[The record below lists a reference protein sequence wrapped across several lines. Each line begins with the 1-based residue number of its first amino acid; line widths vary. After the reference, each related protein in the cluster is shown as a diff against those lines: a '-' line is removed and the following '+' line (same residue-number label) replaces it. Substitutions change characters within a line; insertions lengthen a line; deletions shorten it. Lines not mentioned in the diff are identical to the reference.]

1 MLHPMSISS
10 ATSTPM
16 DLTRAG
22 LEGFQGAQQAVQAA
36 TEQVASGNLDP
47 AVILDVKQA
56 EVTAG
61 ISAAIIKTDQQN
73 FQRLLD
79 MFA

>member
-1 MLHPMSISS
+1 MSISS
-10 ATSTPM
+10 ITSAPP

-22 LEGFQGAQQAVQAA
+22 LEGFQDAQAA
-36 TEQVASGNLDP
+36 LAVAADIVASGNADP

-61 ISAAIIKTDQQN
+61 ISAAVIKADQQN

-79 MFA
+79 ILA

>member
-1 MLHPMSISS
+1 MSISS
-10 ATSTPM
+10 IASTPP
-16 DLTRAG
+16 DLTRAS
-22 LEGFQGAQQAVQAA
+22 LEGFQDAQAA
-36 TEQVASGNLDP
+36 LQVAADAVANGSADP

-61 ISAAIIKTDQQN
+61 ISAAVMKADQQN

-79 MFA
+79 ILA

>member
-1 MLHPMSISS
+1 MVSPMSISS
-10 ATSTPM
+10 INSAPM

-22 LEGFQGAQQAVQAA
+22 LEGFTAAQQVVQAA
-36 TEQVASGNLDP
+36 TEQVAAGNLDP

-56 EVTAG
+56 EVSAG
-61 ISAAIIKTDQQN
+61 VSAAIIKTDQQN

-79 MFA
+79 ILA

>member
-1 MLHPMSISS
+1 MSISS
-10 ATSTPM
+10 ITSTPP

-22 LEGFQGAQQAVQAA
+22 LEGFQGAQQAVQVAA
-36 TEQVASGNLDP
+36 DAVANGNADP

-61 ISAAIIKTDQQN
+61 ISAAVMKADQQN

-79 MFA
+79 IMA

>member
-1 MLHPMSISS
+1 MSIS
-10 ATSTPM
+10 AIPSTPP

-22 LEGFQGAQQAVQAA
+22 LEGFTDAQAA
-36 TEQVASGNLDP
+36 LEVAAAVVASGNADP

-56 EVTAG
+56 EVAAT
-61 ISAAIIKTDQQN
+61 ISASVMKADQQN

-79 MFA
+79 ILA

>member
-1 MLHPMSISS
+1 MSISS
-10 ATSTPM
+10 VASTPP

-22 LEGFQGAQQAVQAA
+22 LEGFQGAQAALAVAA
-36 TEQVASGNLDP
+36 DIVAGGNADP

-61 ISAAIIKTDQQN
+61 VSVAVMKADQQN

-79 MFA
+79 ILA

>member
-1 MLHPMSISS
+1 MSISS
-10 ATSTPM
+10 ITPP

-22 LEGFQGAQQAVQAA
+22 LEGFQGAQASL
-36 TEQVASGNLDP
+36 QVAADAVANGNADP

-61 ISAAIIKTDQQN
+61 VSAAVMKADQQN

-79 MFA
+79 ILA

>member
-1 MLHPMSISS
+1 MSISS
-10 ATSTPM
+10 ITSSITSAPS

-22 LEGFQGAQQAVQAA
+22 LQGFTGAQADMQAA
-36 TEQVASGNLDP
+36 AAQVAAGNLDP

-56 EVTAG
+56 EVAAG
-61 ISAAIIKTDQQN
+61 ASVAIMKTDQQN

-79 MFA
+79 ILA

>member
-1 MLHPMSISS
+1 MRPMSISAIS
-10 ATSTPM
+10 STPP

-22 LEGFQGAQQAVQAA
+22 LEGFADAQAQLQAA
-36 TEQVASGNLDP
+36 ADLVAAGGSDP

-61 ISAAIIKTDQQN
+61 ISAAIVKADQQN

-79 MFA
+79 ILA

>member
-1 MLHPMSISS
+1 MFGVMSISS
-10 ATSTPM
+10 ITSTPP

-22 LEGFQGAQQAVQAA
+22 LDGFRDAQSALAAAADAVAG
-36 TEQVASGNLDP
+36 GNADP

-61 ISAAIIKTDQQN
+61 VSAAVMKADQQN

-79 MFA
+79 ILA